1 MAQISR
7 PFQIALA
14 AVALLALLW
23 VVALHR
29 PGSGSSSSSEHA
41 TPPASAHTG
50 SSASGRSPSSGAGSS
65 VYHGSAPGVEGL
77 TKAIAKAH
85 GAVATS
91 QQNAKQLQEKAAQA
105 SESSAAGAAASQHGT
120 AASQQGAATG
130 QHGAAASQQGAAS
143 AAQPSASARSTAR
156 ESTHPSAPARGGS
169 EAAAKAVARQHAIE
183 AQLARGKIVAV
194 LFWSAKGSDDVV
206 VRNALRALAGHDR
219 GLAVQLASAREV
231 ASFGT
236 VTRGVQVNG
245 TPTLLLVGAHG
256 KTRVLTGLQDP
267 YAIEQAVSQLRH
279 P

>member
-41 TPPASAHTG
+41 TPPAASHSAAQG
-50 SSASGRSPSSGAGSS
+50 SSSASGGSPSSGAGSS

-105 SESSAAGAAASQHGT
+105 SENAAAGTAASQHGAT
-120 AASQQGAATG
+120 AG
-130 QHGAAASQQGAAS
+130 QHGTATSRQGAAS
-143 AAQPSASARSTAR
+143 AAQPSAGARSTAR
-156 ESTHPSAPARGGS
+156 ESTHPSARARSGP
-169 EAAAKAVARQHAIE
+169 EAATRAVARQHAVE